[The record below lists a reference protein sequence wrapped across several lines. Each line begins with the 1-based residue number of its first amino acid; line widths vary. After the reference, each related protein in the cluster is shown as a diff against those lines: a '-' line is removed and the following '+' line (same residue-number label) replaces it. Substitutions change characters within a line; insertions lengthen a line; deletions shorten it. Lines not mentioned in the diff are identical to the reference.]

1 MTGLVDAVRK
11 QVCEKCLVDECDKSG
26 CSVSLDGAPQPR
38 LVIDFDGPN
47 SPVPP
52 SKPRCDYLF
61 IADERSNRS
70 WVVPMELKNSEMKV
84 SKVIRQLR
92 AGARVAER
100 LASKSSA
107 ISFRPVAIVRQIRKD
122 TREKLR
128 NENNGVSFHRRR
140 ERIRV
145 LVCGEP
151 LTKVLDA

>member
-1 MTGLVDAVRK
+1 MTGLVEAVRK
-11 QVCEKCLVDECDKSG
+11 QVCEKCLVDECDKNG
-26 CSVSLDGAPQPR
+26 CSVSLDGTPQPH
-38 LVIDFDGPN
+38 LVIDLDEPN

-61 IADERSNRS
+61 IADEHSSRS

-92 AGARVAER
+92 AGARAAER
-100 LASKSSA
+100 LASKNSA
-107 ISFRPVAIVRQIRKD
+107 ISFRPVAVVRQIRKD

-128 NENNGVSFHRRR
+128 GENNGVSFHKRS

-151 LTKVLDA
+151 LIKALDA

>member
-1 MTGLVDAVRK
+1 MTGLVDAVRNRVSE
-11 QVCEKCLVDECDKSG
+11 QCLVEECDKND
-26 CSVSLDGAPQPR
+26 CSVSLDGTPQPH

-52 SKPRCDYLF
+52 SKQRCDYLF
-61 IADERSNRS
+61 IADEHSNRS

-92 AGARVAER
+92 AGARAAER

-107 ISFRPVAIVRQIRKD
+107 LSFRPVAVVRQIRKD

-128 NENNGVSFHRRR
+128 SENNGVSFHRRR
-140 ERIRV
+140 ERIRL